1 MKGLTTAVAF
11 GLLFACQAF
20 SAEHSVLA
28 RVTIYWRG
36 EGSGEHASWNG
47 ARLREGHC
55 AVDPKRIPYGSKVV
69 FPDATCVAVDSG
81 PGVVNR
87 KAARSCG
94 RTAAERNAIVIDR
107 FFDTKQ
113 KAVAWAKAHPRFM
126 TVRILTPATKQGTKL
141 VATKTPEWSRT
152 NIVNSGTT
160 SWRGR
165 ANDFY
170 QRFESSLDVAA
181 LTAAES
187 NFAICQVQN
196 IRAYALLFA
205 TCALLAAAFHSSICQ
220 LFSGP
225 SARRRGG
232 QRA

>member
-1 MKGLTTAVAF
+1 MKGSITAVAF

-28 RVTIYWRG
+28 CVTIYWRG

-47 ARLREGHC
+47 ARLHERHC
-55 AVDPKRIPYGSKVV
+55 AVNPKRIPYGSKVV

-87 KAARSCG
+87 NAARLCG
-94 RTAAERNAIVIDR
+94 RTAAERDAIVVDR

-113 KAVAWAKAHPRFM
+113 KALAWAKGHPHFM
-126 TVRILTPATKQGTKL
+126 TVRILTPGTEKRSKL
-141 VATKTPEWSRT
+141 VATKYPRSSPT
-152 NIVNSGTT
+152 NIVNGSTT

-165 ANDFY
+165 AKDFY

-181 LTAAES
+181 LTVAES
-187 NFAICQVQN
+187 NFAIRQEQN
-196 IRAYALLFA
+196 IGAYAVMFA
-205 TCALLAAAFHSSICQ
+205 TDCALLVAAVS
-220 LFSGP
+220 LFY
-225 SARRRGG
+225 SAIIR
-232 QRA
+232 QIKL